1 MKKLI
6 SWRFASFL
14 SGTNEEIHQYFHFFL
29 SFGTKCQFFWSIWT
43 NFFFNWGFLG
53 VLHHFLQVPM
63 KKSINIFTFFA
74 LLGPNINFF
83 GQFGQI
89 FFQILVFTKIPINH
103 DWSVWGSWNFFSE
116 EPTYV
121 SILCI
126 KDFSVALTVFSPG
139 ALENDEKIWKLGSNG
154 NPKRV

>member
-1 MKKLI
+1 
-6 SWRFASFL
+6 
-14 SGTNEEIHQYFHFFL
+14 
-29 SFGTKCQFFWSIWT
+29 
-43 NFFFNWGFLG
+43 
-53 VLHHFLQVPM
+53 M
-63 KKSINIFTFFA
+63 KKSINIFTFFCLLGPNINFFGQFGQIFFSTGDFLAFCIISCRYQWRNPSIFSLFFA

-89 FFQILVFTKIPINH
+89 FFQILVFTKIPTNH
-103 DWSVWGSWNFFSE
+103 DWSVWGSWNFFSK